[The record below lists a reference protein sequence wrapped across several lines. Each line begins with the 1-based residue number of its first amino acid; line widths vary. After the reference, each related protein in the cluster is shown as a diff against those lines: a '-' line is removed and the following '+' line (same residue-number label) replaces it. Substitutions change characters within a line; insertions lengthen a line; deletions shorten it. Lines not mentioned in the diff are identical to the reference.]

1 MGELAVIV
9 SAVIAVLFV
18 NSLWGP
24 RSRRLVFGLIGRI
37 PALVVTILTPGTMRH
52 QREIALEQR
61 LSYLADPW
69 RATPTRF
76 WWLQGAGLLIGVLFA
91 ASLALWMSEGHS
103 KVQVTLPGGGAA
115 PTIGGQNAAQPNA
128 TFTPDVNA
136 ENAANNPIPGGPG
149 APPPPDQG
157 QNPPPGAPFGGPPP
171 QPGSPPPPAP
181 GDDTAPFSFVFWVGI
196 ALAAALGAIGWF
208 YPRQALRRKVEQR
221 KQRLLLQLADLLELM
236 AITMRAGAEFDQAL
250 ETATRT
256 IYDRYNRKPDQY
268 PLGVELA
275 QALFER
281 NMGVSRA
288 DFMESLGLRATMRT
302 ERHENEFSDAAVT
315 LWDELTQAV
324 TLSQEVGS
332 SLKDTLPEIVE
343 RVRGGRLKAAEQVAA
358 TARITIIYPQGL
370 LVLALMITLLGSV
383 GLFIGNLF

>member
-1 MGELAVIV
+1 MGGLAVII

-24 RSRRLVFGLIGRI
+24 RGRRLAFGLIGRL
-37 PALVVTILTPGTMRH
+37 PALLVTVLTPGSMRR

-61 LSYLADPW
+61 LTYLADPW
-69 RATPTRF
+69 RGTPTRY
-76 WWLQGAGLLIGVLFA
+76 WWLQGAGLLIGMLFA

-103 KVQVTLPGGGAA
+103 KVKVTLPGGGTA
-115 PTIGGQNAAQPNA
+115 PTIGGSAPQNAAQPNA
-128 TFTPDVNA
+128 TPTPDVNA
-136 ENAANNPIPGGPG
+136 ENAGNNPNPGGPG
-149 APPPPDQG
+149 PFPPPDQ
-157 QNPPPGAPFGGPPP
+157 AP
-171 QPGSPPPPAP
+171 PGSPPPPAP
-181 GDDTAPFSFVFWVGI
+181 TDDTAPSGFVFTIGI
-196 ALAAALGAIGWF
+196 ALAAALGTIGWF
-208 YPRQALRRKVEQR
+208 YPRQALRRRVEQR

-383 GLFIGNLF
+383 GLFIANLF